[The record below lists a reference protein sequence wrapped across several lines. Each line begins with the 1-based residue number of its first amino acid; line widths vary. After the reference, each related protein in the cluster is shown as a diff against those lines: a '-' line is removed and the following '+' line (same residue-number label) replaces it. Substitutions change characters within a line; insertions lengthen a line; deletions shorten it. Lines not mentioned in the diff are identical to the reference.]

1 MSLAFV
7 FEKLANEVKDIIFA
21 SLAGIFLYTS
31 LSTFIPLLEKL
42 MTEKRR
48 KTRVALAML
57 AFISAIL
64 IIQRLIYLKKDLKKG
79 TLAKTICWNKVFE
92 LKRVIFSVQDSPI
105 LVFKL
110 MLSIQPVIGWWF
122 WSVSPIILAASVW
135 RPI

>member
-1 MSLAFV
+1 MAFV

-64 IIQRLIYLKKDLKKG
+64 IIQSLIYLKKDLKKG
-79 TLAKTICWNKVFE
+79 KFAKTIC
-92 LKRVIFSVQDSPI
+92 
-105 LVFKL
+105 
-110 MLSIQPVIGWWF
+110 
-122 WSVSPIILAASVW
+122 
-135 RPI
+135 